1 MPSSRYATMSTSD
14 DNPSKRS
21 KASEDPNSTCGQSV
35 VKPLAV
41 LAGEVLKAELK
52 GERYR
57 VVDEEE
63 TRRTN
68 EILALTERDEADRDT
83 LDRLRVETQARIDQR
98 LRELDEA
105 LEQSMEEIRL
115 AQGGK
120 INYCREHNNF
130 TTLPANF
137 PGCSVTDCST
147 HANGCRFCLASRGF
161 DDFIGEGLPN
171 YNENLRHWTCWVCD
185 SVLCDG
191 HVIQHYNTCT
201 KGAVRRCGHKPT
213 HSIDDQEQSTA
224 EGCCGSVIDTCNYH
238 FGMYCINCQASVCG
252 GCRRRLLN
260 WGCRY
265 AQICCV
271 SCSSLELPCR
281 FCGEIHK
288 EPRT

>member
-1 MPSSRYATMSTSD
+1 MHAV
-14 DNPSKRS
+14 PSKRS

-83 LDRLRVETQARIDQR
+83 LDRLRVETQARIDHR

-120 INYCREHNNF
+120 INYCR
-130 TTLPANF
+130 TAQPMQM
-137 PGCSVTDCST
+137 GV
-147 HANGCRFCLASRGF
+147 
-161 DDFIGEGLPN
+161 DF
-171 YNENLRHWTCWVCD
+171 V
-185 SVLCDG
+185 
-191 HVIQHYNTCT
+191 
-201 KGAVRRCGHKPT
+201 
-213 HSIDDQEQSTA
+213 
-224 EGCCGSVIDTCNYH
+224 
-238 FGMYCINCQASVCG
+238 
-252 GCRRRLLN
+252 
-260 WGCRY
+260 
-265 AQICCV
+265 
-271 SCSSLELPCR
+271 
-281 FCGEIHK
+281 
-288 EPRT
+288 